1 MSTTV
6 SITLVI
12 PTGYGPAGVCVN
24 VIASPSGSEDPLLIF
39 AVAVPPMLAAIT
51 ETFLETAMGSWFTLQ
66 LMEHAGIW
74 MVYVFGGAGG
84 GSGFPA
90 TSFTTIV

>member
-1 MSTTV
+1 
-6 SITLVI
+6 
-12 PTGYGPAGVCVN
+12 
-24 VIASPSGSEDPLLIF
+24 
-39 AVAVPPMLAAIT
+39 MLAAIT